1 MGFSGD
7 RVQRPPERL
16 GPPSLSHQ
24 NRQLRDGD
32 RRDGAGRAGK
42 NGCEARAVRRDR
54 TAPRRPG
61 PARAI
66 APILTGPG
74 IFLVRRA
81 HRPLRVRRAE
91 WAVLR
96 VPGPHQKMH
105 RRRHRRPD
113 LNRPG
118 ARGRRLLRRDVHFAL
133 ENDGWNC
140 PFESKVHISAGR
152 RSGDRPHRANPGPR
166 RTVAAVGPASRGFG
180 QGRLFGGRWC
190 GGGETE
196 PAAGSWRRSPAW
208 TTYVPL
214 DHLRAVGPPYFV
226 NQVVQRN
233 ISGPTAFKWSKQIG
247 RVTTCET
254 PSHHARRS
262 AGWSKGGA
270 PEPPPTSPSPPR
282 FPAPSSPPPSTTLRI
297 TPGQRIQAPPNNLP
311 GGEGLIRTGRHRNPH
326 APRLQNHPRTTF
338 RGRRRRPRGSEF

>member
-7 RVQRPPERL
+7 RVQRLPEQL
-16 GPPSLSHQ
+16 GSPSRSHQ
-24 NRQLRDGD
+24 NRQFRDGD

-42 NGCEARAVRRDR
+42 NGCEARAARRDR
-54 TAPRRPG
+54 AAPRRPG
-61 PARAI
+61 PSRAI
-66 APILTGPG
+66 APILAGPG

-81 HRPLRVRRAE
+81 HRPLCVRRAE

-96 VPGPHQKMH
+96 VPGPHQTMH
-105 RRRHRRPD
+105 RRHHRRPE

-190 GGGETE
+190 GGGGNGAGGGFM
-196 PAAGSWRRSPAW
+196 AALSC
-208 TTYVPL
+208 L
-214 DHLRAVGPPYFV
+214 DHLSSVGPPYSM

-233 ISGPTAFKWSKQIG
+233 ISGPTAFIAKIQRDDFRSRYLNFFEVTKDSNASQVSSKKAL
-247 RVTTCET
+247 CLLLMEFL
-254 PSHHARRS
+254 PSFQTFS
-262 AGWSKGGA
+262 MGFLS
-270 PEPPPTSPSPPR
+270 
-282 FPAPSSPPPSTTLRI
+282 
-297 TPGQRIQAPPNNLP
+297 
-311 GGEGLIRTGRHRNPH
+311 GL
-326 APRLQNHPRTTF
+326 
-338 RGRRRRPRGSEF
+338 

>member
-16 GPPSLSHQ
+16 GPPSRSHQ

-61 PARAI
+61 PSRAI
-66 APILTGPG
+66 APILAGPG

-105 RRRHRRPD
+105 RRHHRRPD

-196 PAAGSWRRSPAW
+196 PTAGSWRRSPAW

-214 DHLRAVGPPYFV
+214 DHLRAVGPPGSR
-226 NQVVQRN
+226 NTVVQRN
-233 ISGPTAFKWSKQIG
+233 ISGPTARKWSKQIG

-297 TPGQRIQAPPNNLP
+297 TPGKRIQAPPNNLP

-326 APRLQNHPRTTF
+326 APRLHNHP
-338 RGRRRRPRGSEF
+338 